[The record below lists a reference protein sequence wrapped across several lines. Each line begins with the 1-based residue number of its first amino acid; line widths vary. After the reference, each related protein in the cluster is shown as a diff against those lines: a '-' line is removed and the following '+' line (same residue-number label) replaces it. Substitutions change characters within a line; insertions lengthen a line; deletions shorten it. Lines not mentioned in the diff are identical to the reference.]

1 KLADIGI
8 EEVEIVEERTISAGT
23 KLKKED
29 LELLEAHNIEEVE
42 IERRYL
48 IPYRGE
54 KLVDV
59 GQEVKAGQRLTKG
72 PVDLNL
78 VLKYQGIQGVYDY
91 MISELQSIY
100 KSQGVDINDKHF
112 EIIIRQMLKR
122 VKVKDPG
129 DTTFLPGEIVNVA
142 QFNSENRR
150 VAKEGG
156 RIAKGERILS
166 GITEAA
172 LASDSFLSAASFQET
187 PQVLAKAAIEGK
199 RDPLIGL
206 KENVIIGRLIPAGT
220 GFSKYLNLIPVP
232 REGS

>member
-1 KLADIGI
+1 
-8 EEVEIVEERTISAGT
+8 
-23 KLKKED
+23 
-29 LELLEAHNIEEVE
+29 
-42 IERRYL
+42 
-48 IPYRGE
+48 
-54 KLVDV
+54 
-59 GQEVKAGQRLTKG
+59 
-72 PVDLNL
+72 LNL